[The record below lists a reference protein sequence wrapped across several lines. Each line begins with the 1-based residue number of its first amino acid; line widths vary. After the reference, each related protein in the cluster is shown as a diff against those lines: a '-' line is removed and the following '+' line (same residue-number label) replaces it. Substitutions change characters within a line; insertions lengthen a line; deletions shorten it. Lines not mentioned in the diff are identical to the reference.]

1 MGTLYYGNKQGQFIK
16 ARAVAWC
23 DQWWTVKWAEAH
35 WGITSARNVPSA
47 PQPSHNFC
55 SIVHNFCSIVCTI
68 CAQFYF
74 SAAASHS
81 HSLTHSVAPHSIWV
95 TWSFNVTFAL
105 NIPSQSFAIYWLI
118 NCECLSILTSFLYTW
133 SLKIGGR
140 SCSKVMILQLC
151 HICTGGA
158 FKWNK
163 TLVHRNF
170 GPVNSSPI
178 FFTKDVFVSRVYV
191 SVDM

>member
-55 SIVHNFCSIVCTI
+55 SIVHNLCSILCTI

-140 SCSKVMILQLC
+140 SSSKVQC
-151 HICTGGA
+151 RA

-163 TLVHRNF
+163 TLVHKSLST
-170 GPVNSSPI
+170 VKSSPI
-178 FFTKDVFVSRVYV
+178 FLTKDVFVSRVYV
-191 SVDM
+191 AFSVDM